1 MTGRPLDCD
10 AEQERRAFEWIDDDA
25 KITHAE
31 DGESAPRLTPMG
43 WDGLGCLFVS
53 RGRVGIHLL
62 RFLPFLFFFA
72 PDWKFFL
79 RISLFHPPF
88 PSPSGLHPSF
98 LPSFLFHLQMEGKQ
112 CRAELGCFRRHF
124 SPDRVPR
131 RRRRYTHPSLSMH
144 LGVLVSNLRSFP
156 LCWLLNSAIS
166 ISKGGVMD
174 IRDISSFRSNRKG
187 VGEKEDRQPSR
198 GEGAV

>member
-1 MTGRPLDCD
+1 
-10 AEQERRAFEWIDDDA
+10 
-25 KITHAE
+25 
-31 DGESAPRLTPMG
+31 MG
-43 WDGLGCLFVS
+43 WAVFLCHEVALAFISCVS
-53 RGRVGIHLL
+53 
-62 RFLPFLFFFA
+62 FLFFS
-72 PDWKFFL
+72 FL
-79 RISLFHPPF
+79 RQIGSFSCVSHCFTLH
-88 PSPSGLHPSF
+88 SPRPQGFILPSF

-174 IRDISSFRSNRKG
+174 IGDISSFQSNRKG
-187 VGEKEDRQPSR
+187 VGEKEDI
-198 GEGAV
+198 EGGAL